1 MKTERRLG
9 VLTAAAALWLA
20 LSGTTEAETIVRK
33 SISYFQIGG
42 TTAEELDR
50 ELERRGPMTRA
61 SGSRHPGA
69 TQIKF
74 GGELGYVESAG
85 RCRVGSVDVTLDTR
99 LVLPRWKNRK
109 RAKGDIALIW
119 DALSSDIKRHE
130 ERPAEIAR
138 DYARRLEK
146 TLKSLRPQRDCEAM
160 QAKVT
165 EATDKV
171 VAAHDAAQMRFDR
184 VEAVNFEKRMIRIL
198 DYRAKQNS
206 PKN

>member
-130 ERPAEIAR
+130 ERHAEIAR

-171 VAAHDAAQMRFDR
+171 VGAHDAAQMRFDR

>member
-1 MKTERRLG
+1 M
-9 VLTAAAALWLA
+9 
-20 LSGTTEAETIVRK
+20 
-33 SISYFQIGG
+33 
-42 TTAEELDR
+42 
-50 ELERRGPMTRA
+50 
-61 SGSRHPGA
+61 
-69 TQIKF
+69 
-74 GGELGYVESAG
+74 ESAG

-130 ERPAEIAR
+130 ERHAEIAR

>member
-130 ERPAEIAR
+130 ERHAEIAR